1 MNSKDISINWD
12 EHRRYVQKGA
22 HAPLSPSQYAWA
34 NRPGDLE
41 YLRNKWERL
50 KAAERGTKDHEF
62 ASLCIQRGQRLPK
75 SSKTLNLYVND
86 CVGYRMRPEQL
97 LYYGPHC
104 FGTTDAIAFNGSL
117 LRISDLKTGQSGTK
131 FTQLEVYAALF
142 CLEHKVS
149 PLEIDIL
156 LTIYQYD
163 DKIQDKA
170 DVSHILELMDWIV
183 QASSYFNKWDEEAD

>member
-1 MNSKDISINWD
+1 MSSKDILIKWD
-12 EHRRYVQKGA
+12 EHKRYVQKGA

-34 NRPGDLE
+34 NRLGDIE

-97 LYYGPHC
+97 LYYGPNC
-104 FGTTDAIAFNGSL
+104 FGTADAIAFNGSL

-163 DKIQDKA
+163 DKEQVKA
-170 DVSHILELMDWIV
+170 DIGHILELMDWIV
-183 QASSYFNKWDEEAD
+183 QASSYFTKWDEEAD

>member
-1 MNSKDISINWD
+1 MSSKDILIKWD
-12 EHRRYVQKGA
+12 EHKRYVQKGA

-34 NRPGDLE
+34 NRLGDIE

-97 LYYGPHC
+97 LYYSPNC

-163 DKIQDKA
+163 DKEQVKA
-170 DVSHILELMDWIV
+170 DIGHILELMDWIV
-183 QASSYFNKWDEEAD
+183 QASSYFTKWDEEAD